1 MAAWKH
7 LIAFQHP
14 DQPPDPMVAS
24 KAPVTTTEFK
34 TDSLLAAYLPGNHRS
49 TRLARLVTG

>member
-1 MAAWKH
+1 M
-7 LIAFQHP
+7 IAFQHP